1 MERAVSEERQAPALP
16 RKPPGRVQDGSTVD
30 APNLPHVVIRPSH
43 GWIPLNLGEL
53 WRYRELLYFLVWR
66 DVKVRYKQT
75 SVGALWAIIQPLLLA
90 LLFTLI
96 FSRIGKLKPPGVPY
110 ALFAYAGLLPWVLF
124 ATALSESSRSL
135 VVNKELITKVY
146 FPRLA
151 VPLSTILA
159 ALVDFA
165 IGSTVL
171 IGMMIF
177 YGVVPGW
184 PLLALPLFLGLTV
197 LTALAVGTWLS
208 ALNVQYRD
216 VEYVIPFLTLLW
228 MFATPVA
235 YSINAFPEQLRS
247 IVGINPLA
255 GVVEGFR
262 WSLFQKTAAP
272 GSTILI
278 SAGVLVL
285 LLVSGLYYFRRTE
298 RTFADVI

>member
-1 MERAVSEERQAPALP
+1 V
-16 RKPPGRVQDGSTVD
+16 
-30 APNLPHVVIRPSH
+30 RPSH
-43 GWIPLNLGEL
+43 GWARLNLGEL

-75 SVGALWAIIQPLLLA
+75 TVGALWAIIQPLLLA

-96 FSRIGKLKPPGVPY
+96 FSRIGKLKPPGGVPY
-110 ALFAYAGLLPWVLF
+110 VLFAYAALLPWVLF
-124 ATALSESSRSL
+124 ATALSESSKSL
-135 VVNKELITKVY
+135 VQNKDLITKVY

-151 VPLSTILA
+151 VPLATILA

-171 IGMMIF
+171 IGMMIV
-177 YGVVPGW
+177 YGIVPGW
-184 PLLALPLFLGLTV
+184 PILALPLFIGLAV
-197 LTALAVGTWLS
+197 LTALAIGVWLS

-228 MFATPVA
+228 LFATPVA
-235 YSINAFPEQLRS
+235 YSLSAFPKSLHT

-262 WSLFQKTAAP
+262 WSLFNKTAAP

-278 SAGVLVL
+278 SVGVLVVL
-285 LLVSGLYYFRRTE
+285 LITGLYYFRRTE

>member
-1 MERAVSEERQAPALP
+1 
-16 RKPPGRVQDGSTVD
+16 
-30 APNLPHVVIRPSH
+30 
-43 GWIPLNLGEL
+43 
-53 WRYRELLYFLVWR
+53 
-66 DVKVRYKQT
+66 
-75 SVGALWAIIQPLLLA
+75 
-90 LLFTLI
+90 
-96 FSRIGKLKPPGVPY
+96 
-110 ALFAYAGLLPWVLF
+110 
-124 ATALSESSRSL
+124 
-135 VVNKELITKVY
+135 
-146 FPRLA
+146 
-151 VPLSTILA
+151 
-159 ALVDFA
+159 
-165 IGSTVL
+165 
-171 IGMMIF
+171 MMIF

>member
-1 MERAVSEERQAPALP
+1 MPPAPKETRTA
-16 RKPPGRVQDGSTVD
+16 
-30 APNLPHVVIRPSH
+30 ALPHVVVRPSR
-43 GWIPLNLGEL
+43 GWVPLNLGEL

-75 SVGALWAIIQPLLLA
+75 AVGALWAILQPLLLA

-96 FSRIGKLKPPGVPY
+96 FSRIGKLKPPGGVPY
-110 ALFAYAGLLPWVLF
+110 AVFAYAALLPWVLF
-124 ATALSESSRSL
+124 ATALSESSKSL
-135 VVNKELITKVY
+135 VQNKDLITKVY

-151 VPLSTILA
+151 VPLATILA

-171 IGMMIF
+171 IGMMIA
-177 YGVVPGW
+177 YGIVPGL
-184 PLLALPLFLGLTV
+184 PLLALPLFLGLAV
-197 LTALAVGTWLS
+197 LTALAIGIWLS

-228 MFATPVA
+228 LFATPVA
-235 YSINAFPEQLRS
+235 YSISAFPEQLRP
-247 IVGINPLA
+247 IVGVNPLA

-262 WSLFQKTAAP
+262 WSLFNKTAAP

-278 SAGVLVL
+278 SVGVLVV
-285 LLVSGLYYFRRTE
+285 LLVTGLYYFRRTE

>member
-1 MERAVSEERQAPALP
+1 M
-16 RKPPGRVQDGSTVD
+16 
-30 APNLPHVVIRPSH
+30 
-43 GWIPLNLGEL
+43 
-53 WRYRELLYFLVWR
+53 
-66 DVKVRYKQT
+66 
-75 SVGALWAIIQPLLLA
+75 
-90 LLFTLI
+90 
-96 FSRIGKLKPPGVPY
+96 
-110 ALFAYAGLLPWVLF
+110 LF

-272 GSTILI
+272 GVDDFDLRR
-278 SAGVLVL
+278 SAGAAARQRPL
-285 LLVSGLYYFRRTE
+285 LLPPNR
-298 RTFADVI
+298 ADVRRCHLATRSRPRASARSTSLASASGTRRCVTRLRRG